1 MQTSTEKLVD
11 LVGLIL
17 AEDRDFLA
25 VAITSE
31 TTEEL
36 KRLHLAAID
45 DRRARKDF
53 MANLALSA
61 VLPGQKFSES
71 D

>member
-17 AEDRDFLA
+17 AEDRDLIA

-45 DRRARKDF
+45 DRRKDF
-53 MANLALSA
+53 MANLTLSA
-61 VLPGQKFSES
+61 VLPGQKFS
-71 D
+71 DD

>member
-1 MQTSTEKLVD
+1 MQTATEKLVD

-17 AEDRDFLA
+17 AEDRDLLA

-45 DRRARKDF
+45 DRD
-53 MANLALSA
+53 
-61 VLPGQKFSES
+61 